1 MEPNEKLTQQ
11 ADRISELQADLHVAN
26 IARRELFNALAKLVN
41 AWDGEETT
49 PYIHAKWVLAQWNE
63 TPEQR

>member
-11 ADRISELQADLHVAN
+11 ADRISELQAELYVSN

-41 AWDGEETT
+41 AWDGEET
-49 PYIHAKWVLAQWNE
+49 PEYIGAKWVLAQWNE
-63 TPEQR
+63 TQE